1 MRGARIVEN
10 ATVERILVENGR
22 AVGVM
27 TGQGPVRADTV
38 VLAAGMW
45 SRELGAAVGVNVPLH
60 ACEHFYVVTEA
71 IADLPA
77 NLPVLRVP
85 DECTSYNEDAR
96 LEARRCGKGWVIT
109 GSFGGA

>member
-27 TGQGPVRADTV
+27 TGHGPVRADTV

-45 SRELGAAVGVNVPLH
+45 SRELGAAVGVTVPLH
-60 ACEHFYVVTEA
+60 ASEHFYAVTEE
-71 IADLPA
+71 IADLPST
-77 NLPVLRVP
+77 LPVLRVP
-85 DECTSYNEDAR
+85 EDCHHYKENAGTP
-96 LEARRCGKGWVIT
+96 EVRRVRTEGV
-109 GSFGGA
+109 